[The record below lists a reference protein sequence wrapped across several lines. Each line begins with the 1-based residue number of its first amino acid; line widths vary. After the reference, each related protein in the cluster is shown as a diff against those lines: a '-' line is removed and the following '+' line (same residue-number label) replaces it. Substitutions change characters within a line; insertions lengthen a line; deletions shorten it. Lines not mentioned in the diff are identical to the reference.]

1 MSHVTCDAA
10 ARSCTTVPQPAL
22 LQRSSAGQPATG
34 TRGRAGAGALCG
46 CICFWQVVI
55 IYYIVQK
62 ECNLAKMITL
72 FQAPFLFQ
80 HCTRCELGV
89 CKLNPDSVVWH
100 TDASFAQYSSFNFAP
115 REVGGIVLVTGH
127 SMSRLS
133 PFPNRF

>member
-1 MSHVTCDAA
+1 M
-10 ARSCTTVPQPAL
+10 
-22 LQRSSAGQPATG
+22 
-34 TRGRAGAGALCG
+34 
-46 CICFWQVVI
+46 

-115 REVGGIVLVTGH
+115 REVGQCIGHRPFDVTPIPI
-127 SMSRLS
+127 SKSFLEL
-133 PFPNRF
+133 FL

>member
-1 MSHVTCDAA
+1 MFVSNHFFR
-10 ARSCTTVPQPAL
+10 RSTGNAPPVDPQFVEIHELFHPFD
-22 LQRSSAGQPATG
+22 QY
-34 TRGRAGAGALCG
+34 
-46 CICFWQVVI
+46 
-55 IYYIVQK
+55 IYIYIVQI

-115 REVGGIVLVTGH
+115 REVGQCIGHRPFDVTPIPI
-127 SMSRLS
+127 SKSFLEL
-133 PFPNRF
+133 FL